1 MTDHAKKATFS
12 FTQSFKST
20 VQRFDSLSDG
30 KKADFSRSAKVG
42 KPPSKPPSKPA
53 REPKKVA
60 S

>member
-1 MTDHAKKATFS
+1 MTDHAKKVTFN

-30 KKADFSRSAKVG
+30 KKADFSRSTKSG
-42 KPPSKPPSKPA
+42 KPRS
-53 REPKKVA
+53 EPIRNPVKVA